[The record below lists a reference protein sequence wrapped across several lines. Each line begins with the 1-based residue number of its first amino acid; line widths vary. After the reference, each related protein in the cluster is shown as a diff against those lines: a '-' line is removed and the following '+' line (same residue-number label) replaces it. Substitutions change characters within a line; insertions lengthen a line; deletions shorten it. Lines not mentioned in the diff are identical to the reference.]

1 MNFYFRNIQIIGWY
15 TYINVILKA
24 YEKNLSDFINKTSQ
38 LRMWKDVNGMM
49 FKQNNI
55 SLRCSFVIR
64 IGKCILL
71 QKIVVLC
78 TISQLIDNWECT
90 MDNLPI
96 RWFIDEFR
104 AVRGYDNLRAKPTS
118 RLSVFVAN
126 KCSAF
131 QADFWRWFMPQNK
144 FCGYENSAFQAKNT
158 FEYRNP
164 SLSKPSIH
172 RLIFAWKAI
181 SFITTGHR
189 PVDKDNNRIPA
200 WKAEQLQLH
209 RASAKRTKQ
218 NEIS

>member
-1 MNFYFRNIQIIGWY
+1 
-15 TYINVILKA
+15 
-24 YEKNLSDFINKTSQ
+24 
-38 LRMWKDVNGMM
+38 M
-49 FKQNNI
+49 FVKKNI

-126 KCSAF
+126 KCSAL
-131 QADFWRWFMPQNK
+131 QAGFRQGFMPQNK
-144 FCGYENSAFQAKNT
+144 CWGYENSAFQAKNIL
-158 FEYRNP
+158 EYRNP
-164 SLSKPSIH
+164 SQSKPSIH
-172 RLIFAWKAI
+172 RLTFAWKAI
-181 SFITTGHR
+181 TFITAGMR
-189 PVDKDNNRIPA
+189 PADKDTRNICCLKGRTIAALYKWISTPA
-200 WKAEQLQLH
+200 KKN
-209 RASAKRTKQ
+209 KR
-218 NEIS
+218 NENS

>member
-1 MNFYFRNIQIIGWY
+1 MNFYFRNIQIICWY
-15 TYINVILKA
+15 THINVILKA

-126 KCSAF
+126 KCSAL
-131 QADFWRWFMPQNK
+131 QAGFRQGFMPQNK
-144 FCGYENSAFQAKNT
+144 CWGYENSAFQAKNIL
-158 FEYRNP
+158 EYRNP
-164 SLSKPSIH
+164 SQSKPSIH
-172 RLIFAWKAI
+172 RLTFAWKAI
-181 SFITTGHR
+181 TFITAGY
-189 PVDKDNNRIPA
+189 D
-200 WKAEQLQLH
+200 L
-209 RASAKRTKQ
+209 RTKT
-218 NEIS
+218 SL